1 MITVRETRTRLRAD
15 RARLAEY
22 LAQSGRRPF
31 TAWLEPS
38 YQCVWLH
45 RWSFYCHAHGHR
57 LAARCFWHLNL
68 LLTGCD
74 IAPLSDI
81 GGGLVVPFPLSVGLI
96 GTIGAN
102 CTLSGHAGVGG
113 GTRRATDVGAGPG
126 LPILGDDVTL
136 GWGALV
142 MGPIRVGHRVAI
154 GHGAVVTVDVPDDT
168 TIPDKAL
175 VILRRGLSA

>member
-1 MITVRETRTRLRAD
+1 MIAWKDTRQRLQADRTRLEA
-15 RARLAEY
+15 Y
-22 LAQSGRRPF
+22 FVQSGRRPF
-31 TAWLEPS
+31 IAWLEPS

-45 RWSFYCHAHGHR
+45 RWSFYCHSHGHR
-57 LAARCFWHLNL
+57 LGARFLWHLNL

-102 CTLSGHAGVGG
+102 CTLEGHVGVGG
-113 GTRRATDVGAGPG
+113 GTRRSADVGAGPG
-126 LPILGDDVTL
+126 LPVIGDDVTL

-142 MGPIRVGHRVAI
+142 MGPVRVGHRVTI
-154 GHGAVVTVDVPDDT
+154 GHGAIVTVDVPDDA

-175 VILRRGLSA
+175 VILRRGMSA